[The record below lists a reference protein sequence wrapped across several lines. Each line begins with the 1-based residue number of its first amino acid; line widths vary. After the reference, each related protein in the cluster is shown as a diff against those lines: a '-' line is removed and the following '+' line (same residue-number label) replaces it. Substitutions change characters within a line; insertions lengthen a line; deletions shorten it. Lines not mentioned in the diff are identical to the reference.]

1 MKRKK
6 LLIAAL
12 ISVAVLLICILTPA
26 LIGASNDQ
34 PAVTRLYSESLE
46 GPWSNISSPT
56 TRWVE
61 DISVV
66 NGQTTI
72 VINEVHF
79 IWEAPTGTLVFAGEK
94 GQQGDTGLQGP
105 QGPRGPAGPAS
116 YYLDG
121 VDAH

>member
-1 MKRKK
+1 MKKKK

-12 ISVAVLLICILTPA
+12 IVIAVLLTCILTPA

-46 GPWSNISSPT
+46 GPWSNTSSHT
-56 TRWVE
+56 TRWVQ

-66 NGQTTI
+66 NGQTTV

-79 IWEAPTGTLVFAGEK
+79 IWEAPTGTLVFTGEQ
-94 GQQGDTGLQGP
+94 GQKGDTGPEGP
-105 QGPRGPAGPAS
+105 QGPRGPQGPG
-116 YYLDG
+116 YIPQG
-121 VDAH
+121 